1 MKFWKNL
8 RASRGSFGSLD
19 RNTGNSRQNTSGKTK
34 TKASNNK
41 VKSEIKREPEDSIYE
56 AFGLNTPISRSSY
69 GTTFVELIK
78 RHGTKLGVVV
88 SGSVIEEGVEPRIAE
103 LMEVTLH
110 FDLTTC
116 TLAIWVNKA

>member
-8 RASRGSFGSLD
+8 RASRASFGSLD

-110 FDLTTC
+110 FH
-116 TLAIWVNKA
+116 I